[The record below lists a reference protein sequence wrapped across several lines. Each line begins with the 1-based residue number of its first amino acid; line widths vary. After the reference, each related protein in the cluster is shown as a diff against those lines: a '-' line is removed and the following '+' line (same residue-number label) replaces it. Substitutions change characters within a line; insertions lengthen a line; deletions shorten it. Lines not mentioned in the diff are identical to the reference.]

1 MTLKSNLF
9 QSILIF
15 IICFITQWTIN
26 QKNIS
31 NLNNSGIETRLNQ
44 TVITADDYSY
54 LNPVENFLKTGIWK
68 ESKTGDNAF
77 YQRSPGYGLFSLP
90 FLNFESESK
99 GLFYLKLTQN
109 ILQSAIPVLIFYFLL
124 YISFSKKLALIAAI
138 LFGISPNLNG
148 FIFYTLTEGIT
159 PILVTLFFV
168 LSYKSYHDNNKKT
181 VLLASVTLGFLILT
195 RPVFAI
201 LSLLLLP
208 SFIQMRLKGITTILG
223 SILITISPISIWQIR
238 NYKLSNELT
247 NLHPIYS
254 PSNNSVFRLPH
265 QSIFNLVKQ
274 FNPNGANYH
283 EWINKLKV
291 ASNNNLEYQKI
302 KNPLSIFNESS
313 LNLFTED
320 TLNKYTKLYFQS
332 FKEITQN
339 SNEKKYS
346 ETEKLITNKFEIL
359 KEDYISEHWFES
371 NLFTPFKVFKDL
383 VFHSNLNLYQFQ
395 HTYRGNWFMEGLR
408 YINYIIHV
416 TIFIL
421 PILIFL
427 LFRKK
432 IGRKVIWIIPAI
444 LYLFYLC
451 YFQRG
456 IEERYTYPILGYLY
470 LINFLFFKKIS
481 IK

>member
-9 QSILIF
+9 QGFLIF

-31 NLNNSGIETRLNQ
+31 NLNNFGIETRLNQ

-54 LNPVENFLKTGIWK
+54 LNPVENYLNTGVWK
-68 ESKTGDNAF
+68 ESKTGDNAY
-77 YQRSPGYGLFSLP
+77 YQRSPGYGLFCLP
-90 FLNFESESK
+90 FLNFESRSK

-109 ILQSAIPVLIFYFLL
+109 ILQSFIPVLIFYFLL
-124 YISFSKKLALIAAI
+124 YISFSKKLAIIAAI

-159 PILVTLFFV
+159 PIIITLLFV
-168 LSYKSYHDNNKKT
+168 LSYKSYQDSNKKIT
-181 VLLASVTLGFLILT
+181 ILASATLGFLILT

-201 LSLLLLP
+201 LSLFLIT
-208 SFIQMRLKGITTILG
+208 SFIQMKLKEISTIIASL
-223 SILITISPISIWQIR
+223 LIAISPISIWQIR

-265 QSIFNLVKQ
+265 QSIYNLIKQ

-283 EWINKLKV
+283 DWINKLNT
-291 ASNNNLEYQKI
+291 ASINDFEYQNIDK
-302 KNPLSIFNESS
+302 PLSIFNESS
-313 LNLFTED
+313 INLFTKD
-320 TLNKYTKLYFQS
+320 TLNKYTKLYYQS
-332 FKEITQN
+332 LNEIKHN
-339 SNEKKYS
+339 SIEKKYS
-346 ETEKLITNKFEIL
+346 ENEILITKKFISL
-359 KEDYISEHWFES
+359 KQDYISEHWFES
-371 NLFTPFKVFKDL
+371 NIFTPIKVFKDL

-395 HTYRGNWFMEGLR
+395 HTYRGNWFIEGLR
-408 YINYIIHV
+408 YISFTIHV
-416 TIFIL
+416 AIFIF

-432 IGRKVIWIIPAI
+432 IGRKVIWITPAL
-444 LYLFYLC
+444 LYMFYLC

-470 LINFLFFKKIS
+470 LINFLFLKKIS